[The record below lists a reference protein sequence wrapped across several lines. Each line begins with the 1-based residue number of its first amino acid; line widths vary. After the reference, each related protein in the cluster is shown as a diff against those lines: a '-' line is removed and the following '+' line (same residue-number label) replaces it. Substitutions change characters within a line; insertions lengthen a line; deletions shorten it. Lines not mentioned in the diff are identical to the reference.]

1 MTQGAGPLAD
11 QTASGR
17 QFVILSRRESA
28 EAGALAPIGPRA
40 EIVGQLA
47 GCNTGPERSDTGDV
61 LYGPGIRIEMTPGQ
75 DPITQMLLTVT
86 EDEIG
91 WKVLPR
97 LVNEFQWKVLDPG
110 TGRELNPQPPEPPE
124 P

>member
-1 MTQGAGPLAD
+1 MMPGGEPPVD
-11 QTASGR
+11 ETAAGR
-17 QFVILSRRESA
+17 QFVILSRREPA
-28 EAGALAPIGPRA
+28 EMGALAPIGSRA

-47 GCNTGPERSDTGDV
+47 GCNTGPERSDSWDV

-97 LVNEFQWKVLDPG
+97 LVKEFQWKLLDPS
-110 TGRELNPQPPEPPE
+110 TGRELNPPPPQA
-124 P
+124 